1 MMDVPGFRASVEIM
15 EPLFKIAKQNRIFQD
30 VVNQIED
37 AILDGRLEEGERLP
51 PERELKEMM
60 GTSRSTL
67 REALRILEYKG
78 LIEVR
83 LGMGGGCVV
92 KSVSTE
98 QMSASLDLLIRSQ
111 KVTLNHLAE
120 FREQAEG
127 AVVELAAERRTARD
141 IRELEGLLEEAG
153 KCVERGDPAADEFI
167 RTDQKLH
174 LAVAR
179 MSRNPV
185 YVSVLRTIHDNIGH
199 YFERFLVMKQKEMRE
214 NYRDMQDIVRAV
226 SHGETQH
233 AGRAARMHVRRF
245 NTYMNRFKE
254 PAQLKKSE
262 EQTP

>member
-1 MMDVPGFRASVEIM
+1 MKDVPVFRATVGIM

-30 VVNQIED
+30 VVNQIEE
-37 AILDGRLEEGERLP
+37 AILDGRLQEGERLP

-98 QMSASLDLLIRSQ
+98 QVSASLDLLIRSQ

-127 AVVELAAERRTARD
+127 AVVELAAQRRTDRD
-141 IRELEGLLEEAG
+141 LRELEDLLDEARA
-153 KCVERGDPAADEFI
+153 CVEQGDTAADEFI

-199 YFERFLVMKQKEMRE
+199 YFDRFLVMKQKEMRE
-214 NYRDMQDIVRAV
+214 NYRDMEDIVRAV
-226 SHGETQH
+226 RRGETEK
-233 AGRAARMHVRRF
+233 AGRTARMHVRRF
-245 NTYMNRFKE
+245 NTYMNQFKK
-254 PAQLKKSE
+254 PRHPQKSE
-262 EQTP
+262 EKML

>member
-1 MMDVPGFRASVEIM
+1 M
-15 EPLFKIAKQNRIFQD
+15 EPLFKTAKQNRIFQD
-30 VVNQIED
+30 VVNQIEE
-37 AILDGRLEEGERLP
+37 AILDGRLKEGERLP
-51 PERELKEMM
+51 PERELKDMM

-111 KVTLNHLAE
+111 EVTLNHLAE

-127 AVVELAAERRTARD
+127 AVVELAAERRTTRD
-141 IRELEGLLEEAG
+141 IRELEKLLEEAG
-153 KCVERGDPAADEFI
+153 KCVERGDTAADEFI

-199 YFERFLVMKQKEMRE
+199 YFERFLVMEQKEMRE

-226 SHGETQH
+226 SQGKTQL

-245 NTYMNRFKE
+245 NTYMNRFKK
-254 PAQLKKSE
+254 PAQLEKSD